1 MHRPSLATRLRLP
14 SHDPGDAQAGADSS
28 RPGAGA
34 LERCRQFV
42 EQSAQSAEQSA
53 DRLMR
58 ASAPRVRD
66 AKASAERL
74 GRDAK
79 AAAQRLARDAMAAA
93 QRLARDAE
101 QRARQLAAVVTRA
114 LTPVPVEPVP
124 AAMLLPP
131 LPVGPQVGPGAP
143 PIAPAAAAIE
153 PVGPPVNPVMAPA
166 RSTIPQVELALRR
179 AEPSVAHGKPAVPAA
194 AATFAAS
201 APAIPRDGPTR
212 WFDPGAVSGP
222 APGTHAARRPVSL
235 SRRLEAV
242 SRRDFDRRGTAL
254 ELQSGAALLAAVLF
268 VLAIDAGAV
277 LLAGRF

>member
-101 QRARQLAAVVTRA
+101 QRARQLAAA
-114 LTPVPVEPVP
+114 DLWG
-124 AAMLLPP
+124 AQAG
-131 LPVGPQVGPGAP
+131 VGQAGVGQVGVGQVGVVPPG
-143 PIAPAAAAIE
+143 I
-153 PVGPPVNPVMAPA
+153 
-166 RSTIPQVELALRR
+166 
-179 AEPSVAHGKPAVPAA
+179 
-194 AATFAAS
+194 
-201 APAIPRDGPTR
+201 
-212 WFDPGAVSGP
+212 
-222 APGTHAARRPVSL
+222 
-235 SRRLEAV
+235 
-242 SRRDFDRRGTAL
+242 
-254 ELQSGAALLAAVLF
+254 
-268 VLAIDAGAV
+268 
-277 LLAGRF
+277 